1 MVRILIVQ
9 VVVPLLITVLPWKY
23 GLEVRAKFSPS
34 ACTQI
39 SVLPVPKLPARP
51 YFQVLDQCS
60 KRVCGKEHFRI
71 WSVLMIASKNYYFGK
86 IYQQDLY
93 IYIYTLYTLDIFR
106 YIFSYNFILAYNN
119 IFVTGAILDVPM

>member
-9 VVVPLLITVLPWKY
+9 VVVPLLITVLRWKY

-86 IYQQDLY
+86 IISTRPIY
-93 IYIYTLYTLDIFR
+93 IYIFLKYNVHVYVHKLYRIKYRGYGEKLP
-106 YIFSYNFILAYNN
+106 LK
-119 IFVTGAILDVPM
+119 L